1 MFTGLIHGL
10 GRITEIHKRENYLIL
25 SISYPNWKGRLEI
38 GESIAC
44 DGACLTVVSFKDDC
58 FTVELSQETLART
71 IANKYSKGSALNL
84 ERAMQLSD
92 RLMGHF
98 VSGHIDTV
106 ATIVSRQMI
115 GESLELGISYAPTFD
130 KLVIP
135 KGSIAINGVSLT
147 VNEVESGHCTVNLIP
162 HTQTITNLKE
172 LQVGNSVNV
181 EFDLIGKYV
190 ARFADLG
197 VDMRAEQIKER
208 SW

>member
-1 MFTGLIHGL
+1 MFTGLVHGL
-10 GRITEIHKRENYLIL
+10 GQIAEMHTRENYLVL
-25 SISYPNWKGRLEI
+25 KISYPGFKGQLTI

-44 DGACLTVVSFKDDC
+44 DGACLTVVSIKDDS

-71 IANKYSKGSALNL
+71 IAETYYNGSFINL

-106 ATIVSRQMI
+106 ARIVSRQMI
-115 GESLELGISYAPTFD
+115 GESLELAISYPSVFD

-147 VNEVESGHCTVNLIP
+147 INEVSSGSSSVNLIP
-162 HTQTITNLKE
+162 HTQGITNLKN
-172 LQVGNSVNV
+172 LQVGNPVNI

-190 ARFADLG
+190 ARFAELG
-197 VDMRAEQIKER
+197 VDMRSGKVKES